1 MFEKKYI
8 VVTYSTQTVESCKIH
23 VCNFGRKG
31 GYPSYL
37 TNLCNRDTE

>member
-1 MFEKKYI
+1 MFENKYI

-31 GYPSYL
+31 GVPEPSDKL
-37 TNLCNRDTE
+37 MQPRH

>member
-1 MFEKKYI
+1 MFQNKYI
-8 VVTYSTQTVESCKIH
+8 VVTYLTQTVESREIN

-31 GYPSYL
+31 GCPSHL